1 VWFLI
6 GLGCALALTP
16 ATFLIRRIA
25 RPEDLQDLFGA
36 QLATMSA
43 CLMVAYSAAGWLG
56 ATVGLPATF
65 VILGVV
71 AAATSA
77 IAAKLWP
84 ARSSAPGGE
93 PAPR

>member
-1 VWFLI
+1 VWFVT

-16 ATFLIRRIA
+16 ATFLIRQIA

-56 ATVGLPATF
+56 ASVGMPATF
-65 VILGVV
+65 AILGLV
-71 AAATSA
+71 AAVASA
-77 IAAKLWP
+77 IAARLWP
-84 ARSSAPGGE
+84 ARPIARGEESAP
-93 PAPR
+93 R